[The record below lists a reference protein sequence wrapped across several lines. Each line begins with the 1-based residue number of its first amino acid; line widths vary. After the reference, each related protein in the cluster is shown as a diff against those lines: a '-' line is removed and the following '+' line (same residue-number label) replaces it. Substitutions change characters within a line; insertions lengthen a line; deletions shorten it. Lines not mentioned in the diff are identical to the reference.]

1 LCFLA
6 NVQLTKE
13 EATMTR
19 VFYRHRASGFTLVEI
34 MIVVAII
41 ALIAAIAIPNL
52 LRARHNANETAAI
65 GNLKTLVDA
74 LEEFRANQS
83 PTTYP
88 GAGVLSAGAAA
99 ATLPNLATL
108 NPPYIDAVL
117 ASGTRQGYTFTYL
130 PGPVRVVTVT
140 IAAGNTQNFNV
151 YDTYTLTAVPITV
164 ATTGTRR
171 FFVDS
176 SGVIRVNQ
184 TGPATVAS
192 VPLE

>member
-1 LCFLA
+1 
-6 NVQLTKE
+6 
-13 EATMTR
+13 MTR
-19 VFYRHRASGFTLVEI
+19 IFHRTRASGFTLVEI

-65 GNLKTLVDA
+65 GNMKTLVDG

-88 GAGVLSAGAAA
+88 GPGVVSGGLAAV
-99 ATLPNLATL
+99 TLPNLAL
-108 NPPYIDAVL
+108 LVPPYFDAIL
-117 ASGTRQGYTFTYL
+117 AGGVRQGYTFVYL
-130 PGPVRVVTVT
+130 QGAVLVINVTTAPGVTVPF
-140 IAAGNTQNFNV
+140 NTYN
-151 YDTYTLTAVPITV
+151 TYTLTAQPNAIG
-164 ATTGTRR
+164 TTGTRQ
-171 FFVDS
+171 FFVDE

-184 TGPATVAS
+184 VGPATVAS